1 MRRRGFTLIE
11 VILALAITGVL
22 AAMAAYSLTAVNT
35 LGRVNGGAQSLANI
49 LRNARAHAIME
60 RCTYVV
66 QINGPLYNPLTA
78 PPDVPRQPNT
88 VIVWRKNDCRS
99 TVAAYV
105 PGLLGPLEPQRD
117 RRVND
122 FSLNEFQAELVVT
135 NGVITEP
142 ANRLMAR
149 SISIGWLGDGTRT
162 VWADDD
168 SDGTSL
174 DTGMLPGAALTL
186 TVRQRDGAANPNRVV
201 NIPGDGPAVAP

>member
-66 QINGPLYNPLTA
+66 QINGPLYNPVTA
-78 PPDVPRQPNT
+78 PVDVPRLPNT
-88 VIVWRKNDCRS
+88 IIVWRKNDCRS
-99 TVAAYV
+99 PTAAYV
-105 PGLLGPLEPQRD
+105 PALAPTLRD

-122 FSLNEFQAELVVT
+122 YSLNEFQAELVVT
-135 NGVITEP
+135 NGIITEP
-142 ANRLMAR
+142 ANRLRQR

-168 SDGTSL
+168 SDGASL
-174 DTGMLPGAALTL
+174 DTGLLPGAALTL
-186 TVRQRDGAANPNRVV
+186 TVRQRDGAADPNRVV
-201 NIPGDGPAVAP
+201 SIPGDGPAVAP

>member
-11 VILALAITGVL
+11 MMLALAITGVL

-35 LGRVNGGAQSLANI
+35 LGRVNGGAQSVANI

-66 QINGPLYNPLTA
+66 QFNGPLYNPVTA
-78 PPDVPRQPNT
+78 PVDVPRLPNT
-88 VIVWRKNDCRS
+88 IIVWRKNDCRS
-99 TVAAYV
+99 TVPAYV
-105 PGLLGPLEPQRD
+105 PNLAATLRD

-122 FSLNEFQAELVVT
+122 YSLNEFQAELVVT

-186 TVRQRDGAANPNRVV
+186 TVRQRDGAANPSRIV

>member
-11 VILALAITGVL
+11 LMLALAITGVL

-35 LGRVNGGAQSLANI
+35 LGRVNGGSQTVANI

-66 QINGPLYNPLTA
+66 QFNGPLYNPVAA
-78 PPDVPRQPNT
+78 PVDVPRLANT

-99 TVAAYV
+99 AVASYV
-105 PGLLGPLEPQRD
+105 PNLPLLQRD
-117 RRVND
+117 HRVND
-122 FSLNEFQAELVVT
+122 YILNDFQAELVFT
-135 NGVITEP
+135 NGIITEP

-149 SISIGWLGDGTRT
+149 SVSIGWLGDGTRT
-162 VWADDD
+162 VWSDDD
-168 SDGTSL
+168 SDGASV
-174 DTGMLPGAALTL
+174 DTGMLPGAALTI
-186 TVRQRDGAANPNRVV
+186 TVRQRDGAANPSRIV

>member
-11 VILALAITGVL
+11 MMLALAITGVL

-35 LGRVNGGAQSLANI
+35 LGRVNGGAQSVANI

-66 QINGPLYNPLTA
+66 QFNGPLYNPVTA
-78 PPDVPRQPNT
+78 PVDVPRLPNT
-88 VIVWRKNDCRS
+88 IIVWRKNDCRS
-99 TVAAYV
+99 TVPAYV
-105 PGLLGPLEPQRD
+105 PNLAATLRD

-122 FSLNEFQAELVVT
+122 YSLNEFQAELVVT

-186 TVRQRDGAANPNRVV
+186 TVRQRDGAANPSRIV
-201 NIPGDGPAVAP
+201 NIPGDGQAVAP